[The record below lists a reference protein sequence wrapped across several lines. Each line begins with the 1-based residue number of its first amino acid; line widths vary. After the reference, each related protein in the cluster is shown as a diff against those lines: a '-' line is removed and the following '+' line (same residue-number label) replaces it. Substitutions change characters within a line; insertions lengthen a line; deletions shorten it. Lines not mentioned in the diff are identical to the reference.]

1 MEKVISE
8 IFSIKMKTV
17 YFELDAMT
25 TNLPMKLSHLPNSL
39 PLDGAVR
46 IELMEGVPIF
56 RASSLVYGRI
66 EALLTKQKESA
77 LTLEENKELDE
88 YEELDD
94 YLSLVNRTIRNVS
107 LNQNES

>member
-1 MEKVISE
+1 
-8 IFSIKMKTV
+8 
-17 YFELDAMT
+17 MT
-25 TNLPMKLSHLPNSL
+25 TNLPRKSSHLPNSL
-39 PLDGAVR
+39 SLDGAIR

-56 RASSLVYGRI
+56 RASSLVQGRI

-77 LTLEENKELDE
+77 HTSEENKELDE

-94 YLSLVNRTIRNVS
+94 YLILVNRTIRNVS